1 MAKID
6 DDYISREVA
15 IEEMQTW
22 DWQELYLP
30 IHFKQILEQLPD
42 ADVRKV
48 TFCRDCRHYYE
59 EHSNIWK
66 EPLCYCRKWLC
77 SHPTLP
83 EGFCNYGE
91 VKR

>member
-15 IEEMQTW
+15 IDTI
-22 DWQELYLP
+22 DSLY
-30 IHFKQILEQLPD
+30 FD
-42 ADVRKV
+42 AVDVNVREV
-48 TFCRDCRHYYE
+48 IFCRDCRHYYE

-91 VKR
+91 AKT